1 MSIIKKFVPP
11 QGNAVATIKSINVN
25 FNRQVKKWNRGGK
38 QNG

>member
-11 QGNAVATIKSINVN
+11 QGNAVATIKSINAN
-25 FNRQVKKWNRGGK
+25 FNQQVKKWNRGGK